1 MEDTSQDVA
10 GLVRTVV
17 MSKSVAERILLCA
30 QMYEDAK
37 KFARIMMPKGLTADE
52 QELYVFQR
60 IHGMTPAEAANRI
73 YRTSNN
79 E

>member
-1 MEDTSQDVA
+1 
-10 GLVRTVV
+10 
-17 MSKSVAERILLCA
+17 
-30 QMYEDAK
+30 MYEDAK